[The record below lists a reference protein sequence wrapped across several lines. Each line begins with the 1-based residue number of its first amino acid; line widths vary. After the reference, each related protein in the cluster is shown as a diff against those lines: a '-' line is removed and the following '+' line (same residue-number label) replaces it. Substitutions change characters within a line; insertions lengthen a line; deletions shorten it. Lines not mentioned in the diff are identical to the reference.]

1 MSAEPM
7 IRELFSAFKTTVSE
21 RLDLIVQVLNT
32 IEKPKVSLYDNEFIK
47 RIERLEQQQT
57 QQRGVSHDLL
67 EERLYSLEHQQNSRF
82 VEERITALE
91 EQLAATCAE
100 LEELRRTSRVAP
112 VTAPTASHTAP
123 PSHAAS
129 HTASHAHAASHTASH
144 AHAAPPSPIATSEDD
159 ILPDADADVEC
170 EVLEEEEVEEEVED
184 DGVELEPFTHKGT
197 VYYKDAENNVYMV
210 DEDGALGDEPVARW
224 NGVSGSGSKLLRLQ

>member
-1 MSAEPM
+1 MEISPPKLPVKMSAEPM

-112 VTAPTASHTAP
+112 ATAPATAP
-123 PSHAAS
+123 
-129 HTASHAHAASHTASH
+129 AASHTASH